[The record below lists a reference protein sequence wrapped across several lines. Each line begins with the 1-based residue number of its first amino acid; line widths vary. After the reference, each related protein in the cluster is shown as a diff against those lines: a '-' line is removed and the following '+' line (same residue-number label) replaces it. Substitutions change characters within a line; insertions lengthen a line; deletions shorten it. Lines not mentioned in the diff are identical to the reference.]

1 MDNQLCDYS
10 STNPC
15 GPAKFMGLA
24 RQTHFVKRTEIVHH
38 LDQQIKRAE
47 IIERRTQ
54 LIVQE
59 QQEKEVLNIVRVHTC
74 ILAVQHLIL
83 IACLSR
89 KKESSRGHR
98 TKKCKMPELN
108 A

>member
-1 MDNQLCDYS
+1 MEILLDNQLCDYS
-10 STNPC
+10 ATNPC

-54 LIVQE
+54 LMLQK
-59 QQEKEVLNIVRVHTC
+59 QQEREVLNIVGVHAC
-74 ILAVQHLIL
+74 NLAVQNLIA
-83 IACLSR
+83 IACLAR
-89 KKESSRGHR
+89 EQK
-98 TKKCKMPELN
+98 
-108 A
+108 